1 MQKIRFTILLFSM
14 LTAGCSKNKN
24 PVPYVPVNIT
34 IYTTDPE
41 FIDLNAVGN
50 WIYIT
55 GGSKGI
61 IVYRK
66 SNSDFVALDRHGT
79 IQSEKSCAVVD
90 VDSNN
95 ITATEHCEQGKYLI
109 TDGSVVS
116 GNTPFPLKQYQTT
129 FDGTTLRITN

>member
-1 MQKIRFTILLFSM
+1 MIAFC
-14 LTAGCSKNKN
+14 GCGKNDH
-24 PVPYVPVNIT
+24 PVPYVPVNYT

-41 FIDLNAVGN
+41 FVDLNAVGN

-66 SNSDFVALDRHGT
+66 SNSEFVALDRHGT
-79 IQSEKSCAVVD
+79 IQSESSCARVV

-95 ITATEHCEQGKYLI
+95 ITATEQCEKGKYLI

-116 GNTPFPLKQYQTT
+116 GNTPYPLLQYQTS
-129 FDGTTLRITN
+129 FDGTVLRITN